1 MKLNP
6 PKACYYLMPTCG
18 YICPSCEGR
27 EVMEDGS
34 PCSWCQPA
42 MAKPKEKKA
51 TISDEEWM
59 NSVHFGS
66 CCSDPSIETTEEKK
80 DK

>member
-1 MKLNP
+1 M
-6 PKACYYLMPTCG
+6 ATCG

-34 PCSWCQPA
+34 PCSWCRPVL
-42 MAKPKEKKA
+42 AKPIDKKE
-51 TISDEEWM
+51 TISDDEWM

-66 CCSDPSIETTEEKK
+66 CCSDSASEEFQHTNNKEDNK
-80 DK
+80 

>member
-1 MKLNP
+1 
-6 PKACYYLMPTCG
+6 MPTCG

-34 PCSWCQPA
+34 PCTWCQPEEVA
-42 MAKPKEKKA
+42 MPKEKKE

-66 CCSDPSIETTEEKK
+66 CCSDSPEETTEEMKNE
-80 DK
+80 

>member
-1 MKLNP
+1 
-6 PKACYYLMPTCG
+6 MPTCG
-18 YICPSCEGR
+18 YICPSCDGR

-42 MAKPKEKKA
+42 KAAMPKEKKE

-66 CCSDPSIETTEEKK
+66 CCSDQPEEKN